1 MHDIGRTQLEQQL
14 QPLGES
20 EVELEGSEYEGSE
33 FEGELGEFEGEFG
46 EYEGGFGE
54 YEGEFGEYEGELE
67 GGTLEG
73 SAISPELES
82 PLTEMQEME
91 FASELLEVTGEQELE
106 QFLSDIFSAVGQA
119 AGNFIR
125 SDTGQAL
132 GGILKDSL
140 SSAAKQA
147 LPVVGRAIGDV
158 AGGYGDIGA
167 QAGSA
172 VGSLLGL
179 ELEGLSAEDRE
190 FETARQLVRF
200 VGSAAGQAA
209 AAPRNTPPA
218 AVARTAASRSARIYA
233 PGLLPRLQGRSTRLW
248 PRSGRWV
255 RRGRTI
261 VLFGF

>member
-1 MHDIGRTQLEQQL
+1 MHDIGRTQLEHQSF
-14 QPLGES
+14 GEF
-20 EVELEGSEYEGSE
+20 EGGEYEGSEYEG
-33 FEGELGEFEGEFG
+33 GEFGGGEFG
-46 EYEGGFGE
+46 ESEGGE
-54 YEGEFGEYEGELE
+54 YEGEFEGGEYEGGELE
-67 GGTLEG
+67 GFETSGEV
-73 SAISPELES
+73 ES
-82 PLTEMQEME
+82 PLGEME
-91 FASELLEVTGEQELE
+91 EMELASELLEVTSEQELE
-106 QFLSDIFSAVGQA
+106 QSLSDVFNTIGQA

-147 LPVVGRAIGDV
+147 LPVVGRAIGDI

-190 FETARQLVRF
+190 FEVARQLVRF

-209 AAPRNTPPA
+209 AAPPQIPPST
-218 AVARTAASRSARIYA
+218 VARTAVRRAARIYA

-248 PRSGRWV
+248 PRGGRWV